1 MAALPFIVVPQVLAD
16 VACGNQRAEAPAAHL
31 GEFLYRG
38 MVWRSNGSGD
48 LWVTFRRDAAAAFDF
63 VGILGANAGAGTTLR
78 VRVGGSAAATT
89 ASPEYDSGA
98 LSFISPAITRA
109 DGRYH
114 AHREIGAPRTGAWVR
129 IDVGGHA
136 GDFEASMLVVGLKR
150 QVAQYYETSWR
161 TGVRDLGSIT
171 IGRNGVPGIS
181 LGTKLRTLE
190 YTLGWASEA
199 EAETMLAPLDE
210 LLGRT
215 SPYLTCFD
223 PEPTLYRQRRTFFGW
238 NEEMPS
244 IGKVAWN
251 RYERN
256 FQVLSLF

>member
-1 MAALPFIVVPQVLAD
+1 MAGLPFVVVPQALAQIT
-16 VACGNQRAEAPAAHL
+16 CGNERAEAPAGHL

-38 MVWRSNGSGD
+38 MVWRSNGPGS
-48 LWVTFRRDAAAAFDF
+48 LWVTFQRNATEPFDF
-63 VGILGANAGAGTTLR
+63 VGILGASARPGTTLR
-78 VRVGGSAAATT
+78 VRVGGSAGATT
-89 ASPEYDSGA
+89 SAPDYDSGA
-98 LSFISPAITRA
+98 LPFISPAITRR
-109 DGRYH
+109 DGLYH
-114 AHREIGAPRTGAWVR
+114 AHHELGAARGSQWVR
-129 IDVGGHA
+129 IDIGGHT
-136 GDFEASMLVVGLKR
+136 GDFEASMLVIGLKR
-150 QVAQYYETSWR
+150 QVARYYETSWR

-190 YTLGWASEA
+190 YTLGWVSEE

-215 SPYLTCFD
+215 TPCLTCFD
-223 PEPTLYRQRRTFFGW
+223 PEPTAYRQRRTFFGW
-238 NEEMPS
+238 NEEQPS

-251 RYERN
+251 RYERA